1 MEPPY
6 TAGLESIDREF
17 ERVECSVTGTIP
29 SWLSGTLL
37 RNGPG
42 RFEVDGQPLN
52 HWFDGLAML
61 RRFRIENGT
70 VTVSNR
76 FLRSTEYEHVAHEG
90 ELRYDQFG
98 TTAPSSV
105 LDRLTGVLNPTL
117 TDNASISV
125 DRIAQ
130 QPIAIT
136 ETPNS
141 VAFDAETLATEGGV
155 DHTDGVSITGS
166 LGHPHY
172 DFAREMVVNM
182 GVEFGR
188 TSAYVL
194 FERPTDSR
202 VRREI
207 GRFAAD
213 RPAYFHSFGLT
224 ERYAILLESP
234 LRLSPRS
241 LLRNRPFIKNYSWSD
256 ELASRFV
263 IFDRH
268 SGEVIST
275 PTVDPC
281 FVFHH
286 VNAFEEPAENRVVV
300 DVIAFEDSEV
310 IQSLY
315 LDRLRSGMEPV
326 PGGELRRYRLPI
338 GESAVEQQTLFEGPI
353 EFPMLD
359 YRQVATRPYRYLY
372 AMGHTNPPAI
382 GLLNCLVKHDLEAGA
397 TKRWSEPGVYPTE
410 PVFVPREP
418 APKPGAETGTTEDGG
433 VVLSVLLDSRVD
445 RSMLLMLDGKS
456 FSELARAT
464 LPTVFPFG
472 FHGQWYSDNDD
483 DRPHRTMP

>member
-1 MEPPY
+1 
-6 TAGLESIDREF
+6 
-17 ERVECSVTGTIP
+17 
-29 SWLSGTLL
+29 
-37 RNGPG
+37 
-42 RFEVDGQPLN
+42 
-52 HWFDGLAML
+52 
-61 RRFRIENGT
+61 
-70 VTVSNR
+70 
-76 FLRSTEYEHVAHEG
+76 
-90 ELRYDQFG
+90 
-98 TTAPSSV
+98 V

-125 DRIAQ
+125 DRIGTD
-130 QPIAIT
+130 PIAIT
-136 ETPNS
+136 ETPNA
-141 VAFDAETLATEGGV
+141 VGFDAETLETTE
-155 DHTDGVSITGS
+155 TITPIDGLSITGS

-172 DFAREMVVNM
+172 DFATETAVNM
-182 GVEFGR
+182 GVRFGR
-188 TSAYVL
+188 TSEYVL
-194 FERPTDSR
+194 FERPANSR
-202 VRREI
+202 IRRKI
-207 GRFAAD
+207 GGWTVD

-224 ERYAILLESP
+224 ERYATLFESP

-241 LLRNRPFIKNYSWSD
+241 LLWNRPFIENYSWND

-263 IFDRH
+263 IFDRR
-268 SGEVIST
+268 SGEVVST
-275 PTVDPC
+275 PAVDPC

-372 AMGHTNPPAI
+372 GVGHTNPPAI
-382 GLLNCLVKHDLEAGA
+382 GLLNCLVKFDLETGA

-410 PVFVPREP
+410 PVFVPREL
-418 APKPGAETGTTEDGG
+418 APEPGVETGTAEDEG

-445 RSMLLMLDGKS
+445 RSMLLVLDGKS

-472 FHGQWYSDNDD
+472 FHGQWYPDD